1 MLKTLQESLTARGGH
16 VLPASNV
23 ASAVVDQIL
32 SGRGNQIFAPAN
44 AVVVS
49 FLRVLPA
56 WVQELLR
63 DWGVGSC

>member
-1 MLKTLQESLTARGGH
+1 MLKPLQASLEERGGH

-23 ASAVVDQIL
+23 SNAVVDQIL